1 MCSGQCEARRAVVKR
16 SAIPAFCGVAGG
28 AILESKCRARSGVHR
43 IGGLL
48 PPGQM
53 TTGSSASRR
62 SDLQIV
68 IVVDVAGSAGYVR
81 VSVRQQESG
90 GRVIEIR
97 TAPAHGGVAIRAVVQ
112 GERRSGRNVRRV
124 SGRLPSG
131 HVAAHGTAGIRS
143 NLQIVVVVDVA
154 RSARNASVSVGE
166 QEPGGAVIE
175 FSVQPGIEGMAGFA
189 SCRELGTRVV
199 GIRGLLIILQ
209 MARNALG
216 GKPLILRHRRA
227 FVAIFALH
235 RCVRAQ

>member
-1 MCSGQCEARRAVVKR
+1 MCSRQCEARCAVVKR

-28 AILESKCRARSGVHR
+28 AILEGECRARTGVHR
-43 IGGLL
+43 IRGLL

-68 IVVDVAGSAGYVR
+68 IVVEVAGSAGHVR
-81 VSVRQQESG
+81 VSVGQQEAG

-97 TAPAHGGVAIRAVVQ
+97 TAPAHGGMAIRAVIQ
-112 GERRSGRNVRRV
+112 GECRTGRNVRGIR
-124 SGRLPSG
+124 GCLPCG
-131 HVAAHGTAGIRS
+131 HVAAHGTASIRS

-154 RSARNASVSVGE
+154 RSARNAGVSVAE

-175 FSVQPGIEGMAGFA
+175 FGVQPGIEGMAGFA
-189 SCRELGTRVV
+189 GCRELGTRVV
-199 GIRGLLIILQ
+199 RIRGLLIILP

-235 RCVRAQ
+235 RRVRAQ